1 MARVKPEE
9 DKAPVAKSSGGLYF
23 SRPKTDVQFIPSGSK
38 MLDLALGGGWA
49 RKRIANIVGDSSTGK
64 TLLAIEASANFVMV
78 EPKAK
83 IRYREAEEAFDNNY
97 AAALGFP
104 LEKVDFGEPLST
116 VEDMFE
122 DIQKVV
128 EGAKGPELY
137 IVDSLDALSD
147 RAEMD
152 RDIDQGSYGSQK
164 AKKLSELFR
173 RCVSGL
179 SEKDITLMIIS
190 QVRDNIGAMPFQ
202 KKHVRSGGRALNFYC
217 SQTVWLSQLGKLD
230 RTVSNVKRITGV
242 KIKAAVEKNKI
253 GLPYREAEF
262 PIMFGWGIDDY
273 KSCAEFWKQVTGEIV
288 SQKTISLKDLQDM
301 VSKEWWDIESKF
313 LRTDS
318 KYGG

>member
-1 MARVKPEE
+1 
-9 DKAPVAKSSGGLYF
+9 
-23 SRPKTDVQFIPSGSK
+23 

-49 RKRIANIVGDSSTGK
+49 RRRIANIVGDSSTGK

-104 LEKVDFGEPLST
+104 LEKVDFGDPIET
-116 VEDMFE
+116 IEDFFE
-122 DIQKVV
+122 DLQKVA
-128 EGAKGPELY
+128 EAAKGPELY
-137 IVDSLDALSD
+137 VVDSLDALSD

-152 RDIDQGSYGSQK
+152 RNIDQGSYGSQK

-173 RCVSGL
+173 RSTSLISG
-179 SEKDITLMIIS
+179 KDITLMIIS

-202 KKHVRSGGRALNFYC
+202 KKHVRSGGKALNFYS
-217 SQTVWLSQLGKLD
+217 SQVAWLTQIKRID

-242 KIKAAVEKNKI
+242 QVKAVIEKNKI

-262 PIMFGWGIDDY
+262 PIMFGYGIDDY
-273 KSCAEFWKQVTGEIV
+273 KSCAEFWKQITGEIV
-288 SQKTISLKDLQDM
+288 SPKTTSLEELQRM
-301 VSKEWWDIESKF
+301 VTEEWWTIENKFLSKE
-313 LRTDS
+313 S
-318 KYGG
+318 KYSNGEVK